1 MQENSAFEDLKA
13 DFVALQIHYKMLQER
28 LNAALVVAPT
38 RDADYVK
45 MMEKVQVSDLER
57 AKDRQIIE
65 DQAANIKKW
74 SEYATHLE
82 DEKAT
87 LVEGHKTLTQE
98 HTHLKKSST
107 ANANDKMVLLQEQLN
122 ELKKLNETQKASYET
137 AIEDLKKRQEVLT
150 AEKNTAIRQATLAKN
165 EYDKLRAAQAA
176 TPPPAEPMPA
186 PKRKL
191 TFLQKFGVLF
201 VLPALMLGWFA
212 HARMSTNKLPAIDAS
227 ANSKIQRYADYMANN
242 NVNFHA
248 FMKQNRFDEI
258 LTTLDTDIKKIEN
271 QPIKDLLEVQKQFYN
286 TAKSQRENI
295 AEVVYKRED
304 NKSNDVFLQE
314 TSAGGSL
321 KSKGA
326 APKPIAPKPQTAPS
340 TSASTSIGVTGIPS
354 VIEIYNTADGATVR
368 AGFEREA
375 GIVGKVKKGVK
386 CEVLDRSPQKLK
398 RTLPIDGKDSEM
410 EEYAYKIK
418 FKSGGEDK
426 EGWVYGFYV
435 KVD

>member
-38 RDADYVK
+38 READYVK
-45 MMEKVQVSDLER
+45 MMEKVQVSDFER
-57 AKDRQIIE
+57 AKDRQIID

-87 LVEGHKTLTQE
+87 LLEGHKTLAQE
-98 HTHLKKSST
+98 HTHLKKSGVAT
-107 ANANDKMVLLQEQLN
+107 ANESISLLQAQVN
-122 ELKKLNETQKASYET
+122 ELKKLNESQKLSYET
-137 AIEDLKKRQEVLT
+137 TIDDLKKEQDALI

-165 EYDKLRAAQAA
+165 EYDKLRATQIA
-176 TPPPAEPMPA
+176 TPAPAVATPA

-201 VLPALMLGWFA
+201 VVPALLLGWLA
-212 HARMSTNKLPAIDAS
+212 HAKMSSNKLPTIDTA

-258 LTTLDTDIKKIEN
+258 LTTLDTDIKKLEN

-295 AEVVYKRED
+295 ADVVHKRED
-304 NKSNDVFLQE
+304 TKPSDVFLQE
-314 TSAGGSL
+314 TSSGGTL

-326 APKPIAPKPQTAPS
+326 AAKLIAPKTQTPTPPS
-340 TSASTSIGVTGIPS
+340 GTSVGVTGIPS
-354 VIEIYNTADGATVR
+354 SIEIYNTVDGATVR

-386 CEVLDRSPQKLK
+386 CQVLDRSPQKLK

-418 FKSGGEDK
+418 FKSGGEEK

-435 KVD
+435 KVE

>member
-1 MQENSAFEDLKA
+1 
-13 DFVALQIHYKMLQER
+13 
-28 LNAALVVAPT
+28 
-38 RDADYVK
+38 
-45 MMEKVQVSDLER
+45 
-57 AKDRQIIE
+57 
-65 DQAANIKKW
+65 
-74 SEYATHLE
+74 
-82 DEKAT
+82 
-87 LVEGHKTLTQE
+87 
-98 HTHLKKSST
+98 
-107 ANANDKMVLLQEQLN
+107 
-122 ELKKLNETQKASYET
+122 
-137 AIEDLKKRQEVLT
+137 
-150 AEKNTAIRQATLAKN
+150 
-165 EYDKLRAAQAA
+165 LRATQIA
-176 TPPPAEPMPA
+176 TPAPAVATPA

-201 VLPALMLGWFA
+201 VVPALLLGWLA
-212 HARMSTNKLPAIDAS
+212 HAKMSSNKLPTIDTA

-258 LTTLDTDIKKIEN
+258 LTTLDTDIKKLEN

-295 AEVVYKRED
+295 ADVVHKRED
-304 NKSNDVFLQE
+304 TKPSDVFLQE
-314 TSAGGSL
+314 TSSGGTL

-326 APKPIAPKPQTAPS
+326 AAKPIAPKTQTPTPPS
-340 TSASTSIGVTGIPS
+340 GTSVGVTGIPS
-354 VIEIYNTADGATVR
+354 SIEIYNTVDGATVR

-386 CEVLDRSPQKLK
+386 CQVLDRSPQKLK

-418 FKSGGEDK
+418 FKSGGEEK

-435 KVD
+435 KVE